1 MAISLII
8 VAHNEEKHIG
18 ETISSAYDFV
28 DEIVLVDAAS
38 TDNTIKTVEALDK
51 EKKLKVFF
59 SR

>member
-18 ETISSAYDFV
+18 DTIKSAYDLV

-38 TDNTIKTVEALDK
+38 TDDTVKAVEAIDT
-51 EKKLKVFF
+51 EKN
-59 SR
+59 